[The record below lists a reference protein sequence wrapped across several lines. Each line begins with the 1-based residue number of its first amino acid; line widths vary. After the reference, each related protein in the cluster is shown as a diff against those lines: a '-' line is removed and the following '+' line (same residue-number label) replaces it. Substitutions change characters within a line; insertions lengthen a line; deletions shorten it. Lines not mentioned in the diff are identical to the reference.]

1 MVVLL
6 DVTPDL
12 AQLAFSDGAAQF
24 GKLLTANQ
32 EEHLLK
38 AFRLFDADGDNQLTY
53 EEMEAFL
60 DSLELD
66 YNREQ
71 YSTRNILERIDTE
84 QRRRIGFEQAKA
96 VITCRAYNTIQSGRY
111 FVALSLVEAEA
122 LRGVLHLR
130 QDRGPLLDGTST
142 AVALR
147 LTNGICLDASG
158 GYLAAKPYHQAMAE
172 QAYRFLDSDVN
183 FSEKQ
188 TTLLFRA
195 FQVNEAPARLQWFLD
210 VRACRRRRQ
219 VDVEQTRLARF
230 FGTPDEYQLLQ
241 PRAAVARIAALIRA
255 KGMYPRDAFRAF
267 NFSHSGFLSCSEL
280 YGGLDWLGMA
290 LSPEQIYN
298 IVMFIDVDGD
308 GLVSFEEFR
317 NAFTIGGAEA
327 LALATGQAGLDAG
340 ELAVLSLEGAG
351 LLGAGAGG
359 AGHMEFADLFIP
371 PKPIK
376 ELRDIQRSR
385 GRVKDVSID
394 VSAIPLFKVKLK
406 AVSIYKPMWNSKNAG
421 TRTKLSIWEGV
432 DNRGMFARNKVRLC
446 VGHYPNDSFDH
457 PGRLS
462 GSSTRM
468 LIEVSLSASPC
479 VGLLVSLVTDKQ
491 TKQTNKQTI
500 PTPPIPET
508 NHPHTDLG
516 HGVQQHPEVVHPGH
530 GGGANLPP
538 PGALPAGLELPLR
551 QGPEPLHLAAHPAQ
565 HRLRGP
571 RHAGHAVGGAAE
583 RGGRALR
590 AQALDTAGAAQAPSG
605 VGQQGHGRQAGLH
618 LDGQLAQPPRGRA
631 RAQPARQ
638 QQRRRELLRPGLP
651 ALLLHVGRLASRF
664 AAGPDSFFVWGCPEV
679 EGCVFVRSSIHL
691 FAHAVWGREKS
702 YIL

>member
-1 MVVLL
+1 MELDEPEEFVQEKYSREDEDPKPWPVAALAEPPARGTQGFYPCSDFAVYKRLLSRPQPIVFPEYCLLSRNHYNRGWSLKTYRRLKNVVVLL

-12 AQLAFSDGAAQF
+12 AQLAFSDGATQF
-24 GKLLTANQ
+24 GKGLVGNQ

-38 AFRLFDADGDNQLTY
+38 AFRLFDADGDDRLSY

-66 YNREQ
+66 VNREQ
-71 YSTRNILERIDTE
+71 YHLRNVLERIDTE
-84 QRRRIGFEQAKA
+84 QRRCLGFDQAKA
-96 VITCRAYNTIQSGRY
+96 VITCRAFNTVQSGRY
-111 FVALSLVEAEA
+111 YVALSLVEAEA

-130 QDRGPLLDGTST
+130 QDRPGGGMLLDGADT

-147 LTNGICLDASG
+147 LANGLCLDASG
-158 GYLAAKPYHQAMAE
+158 GYQAAKPYQQSMAE

-183 FSEKQ
+183 FSDRQ

-195 FQVNEAPARLQWFLD
+195 FQANEAPARLQWFLD

-317 NAFTIGGAEA
+317 NAFTVGGAEA
-327 LALATGQAGLDAG
+327 LPAGPTPE
-340 ELAVLSLEGAG
+340 ELNVVALEGAG
-351 LLGAGAGG
+351 LLTAAAGQAGQTV
-359 AGHMEFADLFIP
+359 EFADLFIP

-406 AVSIYKPMWNSKNAG
+406 AVAQYKPIWNSKSTG
-421 TRTKLSIWEGV
+421 TRTKLSVWEGV
-432 DNRGMFARNKVRLC
+432 DNRGVFARNKVRLC

-457 PGRLS
+457 PLRLS

-468 LIEVSLSASPC
+468 LIEVRVASC
-479 VGLLVSLVTDKQ
+479 
-491 TKQTNKQTI
+491 
-500 PTPPIPET
+500 
-508 NHPHTDLG
+508 
-516 HGVQQHPEVVHPGH
+516 
-530 GGGANLPP
+530 
-538 PGALPAGLELPLR
+538 R
-551 QGPEPLHLAAHPAQ
+551 
-565 HRLRGP
+565 
-571 RHAGHAVGGAAE
+571 
-583 RGGRALR
+583 
-590 AQALDTAGAAQAPSG
+590 
-605 VGQQGHGRQAGLH
+605 
-618 LDGQLAQPPRGRA
+618 
-631 RAQPARQ
+631 
-638 QQRRRELLRPGLP
+638 
-651 ALLLHVGRLASRF
+651 VGRV
-664 AAGPDSFFVWGCPEV
+664 D
-679 EGCVFVRSSIHL
+679 
-691 FAHAVWGREKS
+691 
-702 YIL
+702 